1 MVMDDGKLVML
12 QILADDEA
20 AARELAE
27 RAGISVADLTLL
39 ALRYCLRAKGA
50 APFRELLAEGGI
62 APPGEQEF
70 VGVEKEISEKTR
82 R

>member
-1 MVMDDGKLVML
+1 MQTDDGKLVML

-20 AARELAE
+20 AAKELAE

-50 APFRELLAEGGI
+50 APFRELLAKGGVM
-62 APPGEQEF
+62 PPGEEDF
-70 VGVEKEISEKTR
+70 VKVEEKTSKNTR

>member
-1 MVMDDGKLVML
+1 MVMDDSKLVML

-20 AARELAE
+20 AAGALAE

-50 APFRELLAEGGI
+50 APFRELLAKGGI
-62 APPGEQEF
+62 ASPGEHEL
-70 VGVEKEISEKTR
+70 VSVETESPENTR